1 MFSQGCAPK
10 IEGGSS
16 SECESEESDGEG
28 IEAKAIRKA
37 NHKLRKGSNI
47 IITSIIVNRL
57 YPLLNFHN

>member
-37 NHKLRKGSNI
+37 NHKLRKG
-47 IITSIIVNRL
+47 
-57 YPLLNFHN
+57 